1 MFWGWWLGGG
11 VCWVEG
17 FMWGWVVVGGRLI
30 DERDECVLPQSE
42 GSSSPF
48 LHCQTHYMRL
58 TFSLSHQ
65 IKDLQ
70 KVRKQTEKYGSK
82 SARLKEQKWD
92 FRQRNFFFFQWSFI
106 VVAFGNVRKIIDWL
120 MFFIIVHEVR
130 FWIYLG
136 FNPIIKCT
144 LATWTWTQ

>member
-1 MFWGWWLGGG
+1 M
-11 VCWVEG
+11 
-17 FMWGWVVVGGRLI
+17 GGRLI

-82 SARLKEQKWD
+82 SARLKEQK
-92 FRQRNFFFFQWSFI
+92 
-106 VVAFGNVRKIIDWL
+106 
-120 MFFIIVHEVR
+120 
-130 FWIYLG
+130 
-136 FNPIIKCT
+136 
-144 LATWTWTQ
+144 